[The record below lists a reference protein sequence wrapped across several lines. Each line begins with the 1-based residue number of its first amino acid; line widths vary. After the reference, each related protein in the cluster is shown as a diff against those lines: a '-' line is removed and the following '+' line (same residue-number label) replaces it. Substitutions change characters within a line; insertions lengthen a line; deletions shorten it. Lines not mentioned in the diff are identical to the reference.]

1 MQTTFRITNINCEAC
16 VNLSTEVL
24 KELPGVENV
33 TIDIQTGQSSVE
45 ANRTIPFA
53 EIQTALAEVEK
64 TVSES

>member
-24 KELPGVENV
+24 KELPGVEKV
-33 TIDIQTGQSSVE
+33 DIDIQTGKTLVE
-45 ANRTIPFA
+45 ANRSIPFE
-53 EIQTALAEVEK
+53 EIKTALSEVEK